1 MKKAVAFTGI
11 LFAAAAAFAQTP
23 SFLKG
28 PFDEALS
35 QAKKQNKPI
44 LVDFHQ
50 KGG

>member
-1 MKKAVAFTGI
+1 MKKAIAFAGI
-11 LFAAAAAFAQTP
+11 LFAAALAFAQTP

-28 PFDEALS
+28 PFDEAMA
-35 QAKKQNKPI
+35 QAKKQNKLI

>member
-1 MKKAVAFTGI
+1 MKKTIVFAGM
-11 LFAAAAAFAQTP
+11 LFATAAAFAQTP

-35 QAKKQNKPI
+35 EAKRQNKLI

-50 KGG
+50 TGG